1 MPKPLTHRDIAK
13 RLTNAHRET
22 FTDWGCIALESVIKG
37 RVGHLEAVYALEMLR
52 DLILDR
58 GGDLMTSSRMRSYA
72 KRIGVPMDQIDLT
85 YYRDEY
91 SNGN

>member
-58 GGDLMTSSRMRSYA
+58 GGDLMSYKRLFDYA
-72 KRIGVPMDQIDLT
+72 KSVGSAMPEIDLS
-85 YYRDEY
+85 YYKDEY
-91 SNGN
+91 AS